1 MLEEA
6 IRKIARPGM
15 LLSAALVGTS
25 LLGLGLAQ
33 AQEPPSS
40 GKTAA
45 AARSEAS
52 ARGIEKSDIR
62 RGKTRDTDADGD
74 GHADPDPVARQADLK
89 KLADELVNVQ
99 APPADTNGTADPT
112 AATKVDAGN
121 ALNATPANARA
132 GDPIPGIDITEN
144 QSPGIPP
151 KRKSDGPDETQEAV
165 PALESNPIL

>member
-1 MLEEA
+1 MLEETTN
-6 IRKIARPGM
+6 KIARPGM

-33 AQEPPSS
+33 AQEPLSS
-40 GKTAA
+40 SKTGAA
-45 AARSEAS
+45 AQSEAS

-62 RGKTRDTDADGD
+62 RAETRDTDADGD
-74 GHADPDPVARQADLK
+74 GYADPDPVARQADLK

-99 APPADTNGTADPT
+99 EPPANTNGTVDPS

-121 ALNATPANARA
+121 ALNAKPTNARA
-132 GDPIPGIDITEN
+132 GDPIPDIDITEN

-151 KRKSDGPDETQEAV
+151 EQESDGSDEAQEPV
-165 PALESNPIL
+165 PALDSNPSL